1 MTETGRASA
10 SLGRA
15 LLDALERFPERP
27 ALVERN
33 GPGLSWAELGARAG
47 AVATV
52 LRSHR
57 REDAP
62 FHVGILATNVREW
75 PELVMGSFLAGATV
89 VGLNTTRR
97 GDDLARDVCHARCC
111 VVVAQ
116 ESCLE
121 ETRLPDTG
129 VPIVRLGAGY
139 EAWIRATQPAAPD
152 VRTRPEDIAFLL
164 FTSGSTSAP
173 KAVIRTHGAA
183 VASGQKMASRLGIDE
198 TDVGYV
204 SMPLFHGGAVMTV
217 LVPAL
222 LTGAAVGLR
231 GRFSVSEF
239 LPDIRALGATW
250 WGYTGKPLAYL
261 LSSPERPDDRDNP
274 LRVAIGNEGNTHNC
288 EEFARRFDCEVI
300 DFYGSTE
307 GGVGLVRSTADPPGA
322 LGKAPEGVKVLSPA
336 GSECPPARFD
346 GNGALVNADEAIG
359 EIVNTAGLQVFEG
372 YWDNPDATAE
382 RTRGGGYH
390 SGDLGYRDE
399 AGFLYFAGRTDDW
412 VRVDGENF
420 ATASVER
427 LLESHPD
434 VVTAAVVAVPDV
446 AAGDQLL
453 AIVEP
458 KPGTDVDASDLVSWM
473 RNHPNCGSKW
483 IPRYVRIMDHMPLSG
498 THKIDRRKLRREGV
512 EADGVLERTPDGSF
526 IPVDVDALRMALAGR
541 GREHL
546 LGL

>member
-1 MTETGRASA
+1 MTEADRSSA

-27 ALVERN
+27 ALVERD
-33 GPGLSWAELGARAG
+33 GTGMSWAELGARAG

-57 REDAP
+57 PEDGP
-62 FHVGILATNVREW
+62 FHVGILAPNVREW
-75 PELVMGSFLAGATV
+75 PELVMGSFMAGATV
-89 VGLNTTRR
+89 VGLNTTRH
-97 GDDLARDVCHARCC
+97 GADLARDVSHARCC

-129 VPIVRLGAGY
+129 VPIVRLGAEY
-139 EAWIRATQPAAPD
+139 EARIGCAQPVTPD
-152 VRTRPEDIAFLL
+152 VRTRPDDIAFLL

-183 VASGQKMASRLGIDE
+183 VASGRKMASRLGIDE

-231 GRFSVSEF
+231 ARFSVSEF
-239 LPDIRALGATW
+239 LPDVRALGATW

-261 LSSPERPDDRDNP
+261 LSSPEGPDDGDNP

-322 LGKAPEGVKVLSPA
+322 LGRAPDGVRILSPEGN
-336 GSECPPARFD
+336 ECPAARFD
-346 GNGALVNADEAIG
+346 GNGRMVNADEAIG

-382 RTRGGGYH
+382 RTRGGIYH

-399 AGFLYFAGRTDDW
+399 DGFLYFAGRTDDW

-420 ATASVER
+420 ATATVER
-427 LLESHPD
+427 LLESHPG

-458 KPGTDVDASDLVSWM
+458 APGTDLDAPDLVAWM
-473 RNHPNCGSKW
+473 RDNPVCGSKW
-483 IPRYVRIMDHMPLSG
+483 IPRYFRITDHMPMSG
-498 THKIDRRKLRREGV
+498 THKIDRRTLRRDGV
-512 EADGVLERTPDGSF
+512 KADGVLERTVDGSF
-526 IPVDVDALRMALAGR
+526 VPVDVDALRVVLAAR